1 MHRMRKCFSLFA
13 AFFKIGLFT
22 FGGGYAML
30 SMILSE
36 LCERRGW
43 ISEAEL
49 MDVAAVAESTPGPI
63 AINSATYIGYKQA
76 GFFGALAATLGVVLP
91 SFGIIYL
98 ISLGIE
104 QFMEIRAVQSAFK
117 GVQVA
122 VAILIL
128 RASVKLIAK
137 LPGNFAARAALIV
150 STALALLISFDVL
163 PISTLW
169 LILGGAVFGLAAMGG
184 KGEKE
189 DA

>member
-1 MHRMRKCFSLFA
+1 
-13 AFFKIGLFT
+13 
-22 FGGGYAML
+22 
-30 SMILSE
+30 
-36 LCERRGW
+36 
-43 ISEAEL
+43 
-49 MDVAAVAESTPGPI
+49 
-63 AINSATYIGYKQA
+63 
-76 GFFGALAATLGVVLP
+76 
-91 SFGIIYL
+91 
-98 ISLGIE
+98 
-104 QFMEIRAVQSAFK
+104 MEIRAVQSAFR

-137 LPGNFAARAALIV
+137 LPGSFAARAALIA
-150 STALALLISFDVL
+150 STALALLISFGVL

>member
-1 MHRMRKCFSLFA
+1 MHRMRKCLLLFA

-104 QFMEIRAVQSAFK
+104 QFMEILAVQSAFK

-137 LPGNFAARAALIV
+137 LPGSFAARAALIV

-169 LILGGAVFGLAAMGG
+169 LILGGAVFGLAALGG

>member
-1 MHRMRKCFSLFA
+1 MQRMRRCLSLFA

-36 LCERRGW
+36 LCERRNW

-63 AINSATYIGYKQA
+63 AVNSATYIGYKQA
-76 GFFGALAATLGVVLP
+76 GFFGALAATLGVVTP

-104 QFMEIRAVQSAFK
+104 SFMEIRAVQSAFR
-117 GVQVA
+117 GIQVA

-128 RASVKLIAK
+128 RASVKLIGK
-137 LPGNFAARAALIV
+137 LPGNLASRGALIL
-150 STALALLISFDVL
+150 SSALTILISLGVL

-169 LILGGAVFGLAAMGG
+169 LILGGAVFGLVTMGR
-184 KGEKE
+184 KGERK

>member
-1 MHRMRKCFSLFA
+1 MLELFFT
-13 AFFKIGLFT
+13 FFRIGLFT
-22 FGGGYAML
+22 FGGGYAMIAL
-30 SMILSE
+30 LE
-36 LCERRGW
+36 NEFVQKRGW
-43 ISEAEL
+43 
-49 MDVAAVAESTPGPI
+49 MDQKEFVDMVAIAESTPGPV
-63 AINSATYIGYKQA
+63 AVNAATYIGYKMA
-76 GFFGALAATLGVVLP
+76 GTAGAALATLGVCLP

-137 LPGNFAARAALIV
+137 LPGSFAARTALIV